1 MHRLGAATVVHTVAG
16 RGSVGNLLDA
26 KTASQETSIEPRLA
40 ALAAKTARLVNAV
53 IDESQN
59 LKNQINYCFVRNLSR
74 FLLQQKLFR

>member
-53 IDESQN
+53 IDESQDLN
-59 LKNQINYCFVRNLSR
+59 NQIKDQDAIIEQLKNNEFN
-74 FLLQQKLFR
+74 KDK

>member
-1 MHRLGAATVVHTVAG
+1 MRRLGVATVVHTVAG

-26 KTASQETSIEPRLA
+26 KTASPETSIEPRSA
-40 ALAAKTARLVNAV
+40 TLAAKTARLVNAV

-59 LKNQINYCFVRNLSR
+59 LNNLQRYCFVRNLSR